1 MNAVPHGFALGC
13 EVIQAINI
21 GVGFGQKVTHVGYC
35 NPQSVIMSAMVAII
49 HAIILGIVEGFTE
62 FLPISST
69 GHLIVAEHLI
79 GFKDMAELFTVVIQ
93 IGAIGAVVWYYRL
106 DISNRISSLVKREKG
121 ADKFWI
127 NLVIATIPAGLIGVA
142 LDKTLQKY
150 AVPRTVAITLILG
163 GIVLWLVE
171 TYHHQSKLDRP
182 RQMLH
187 EPPQA
192 SLDAITPK
200 QALGVGVAQVVSL
213 VPGVSR
219 SGATIV
225 GGLLAGLD
233 RVTATAFSFYLS
245 IPVMVLA
252 TLYKIAKEHHQIA
265 QLPGGMPALVVG
277 IVTAFITGLMAVSW
291 LLQYVSKHDFKNFAY
306 YRIGFGIFIL
316 LLLGMGFL
324 N

>member
-1 MNAVPHGFALGC
+1 
-13 EVIQAINI
+13 
-21 GVGFGQKVTHVGYC
+21 
-35 NPQSVIMSAMVAII
+35 MVAII

-79 GFKDMAELFTVVIQ
+79 GFKDTAELFTVIVQ
-93 IGAIGAVVWYYRL
+93 IGSVSAVIWYYRL
-106 DISNRISSLVKREKG
+106 DIINRITSLFKREKG
-121 ADKFWI
+121 ANKFWI

-150 AVPRTVAITLILG
+150 AVPRTVAIMLILG

-171 TYHHQSKLDRP
+171 TYHHQNRGVRSRARLQAEERAPKAQLD
-182 RQMLH
+182 
-187 EPPQA
+187 
-192 SLDAITPK
+192 SITPK
-200 QALGVGVAQVVSL
+200 QALGVGMAQVVSL

-225 GGLLAGLD
+225 GGLLSGLD

-252 TLYKIAKEHHQIA
+252 TLYKVAKNHHEIAK
-265 QLPGGMPALVVG
+265 LPGGTAALVVG
-277 IVTAFITGLMAVSW
+277 IVTAFITGLLAVSW
-291 LLQYVSKHDFKNFAY
+291 LLQYISKHNFKGFAY
-306 YRIGFGIFIL
+306 YRIGFGIFVL
-316 LLLGMGFL
+316 LLLAGGL
-324 N
+324 LS

>member
-1 MNAVPHGFALGC
+1 
-13 EVIQAINI
+13 
-21 GVGFGQKVTHVGYC
+21 
-35 NPQSVIMSAMVAII
+35 MVAII
-49 HAIILGIVEGFTE
+49 HAIILGIIEGFTE

-69 GHLIVAEHLI
+69 GHLIVAEHAL

-93 IGAIGAVVWYYRL
+93 IGSVSAVIWYYRL
-106 DISNRISSLVKREKG
+106 DIINRVMALFKREKG

-127 NLVIATIPAGLIGVA
+127 NLIIATIPAGLIGVA

-150 AVPRTVAITLILG
+150 AVPRTVAIMLILG

-171 TYHHQSKLDRP
+171 TYHHQNKAIRA

-187 EPPQA
+187 ATPKA
-192 SLDAITPK
+192 NLDSITPK
-200 QALGVGVAQVVSL
+200 QALSVGMAQVVSL

-225 GGLLAGLD
+225 GGLLSGLD

-245 IPVMVLA
+245 MPVMVLA
-252 TLYKIAKEHHQIA
+252 TLYKVGKEHKQLTH
-265 QLPGGMPALVVG
+265 LPGGTAALVVG
-277 IVTAFITGLMAVSW
+277 VITAFITGLIAVSW
-291 LLQYVSKHDFKNFAY
+291 LLQYISKHDFKNFAY
-306 YRIGFGIFIL
+306 YRIGFGFFIL

-324 N
+324 K